1 MKAKANTPKVCFHAC
16 VPKARTTRTSLVML
30 LMMII
35 MCGAPSKVNA
45 EPEDRFVPSLLVLWY
60 TPCRGVALC
69 VVE

>member
-35 MCGAPSKVNA
+35 MCGAPSNNTQYL
-45 EPEDRFVPSLLVLWY
+45 PDRDFAKKNDS
-60 TPCRGVALC
+60 
-69 VVE
+69 